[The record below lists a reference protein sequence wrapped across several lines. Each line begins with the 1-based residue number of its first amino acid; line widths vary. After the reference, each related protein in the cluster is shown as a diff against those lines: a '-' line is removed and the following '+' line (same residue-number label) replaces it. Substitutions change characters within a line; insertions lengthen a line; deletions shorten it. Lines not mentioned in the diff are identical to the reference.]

1 MSLNIKDPEAH
12 RLAQELAEL
21 SGKSMTAVVTEALRE
36 KRARELKKQ
45 SKRMTVEEMMEIG
58 KRIRSHIKGPI
69 IDHAELLYDDKGL
82 PK

>member
-1 MSLNIKDPEAH
+1 
-12 RLAQELAEL
+12 
-21 SGKSMTAVVTEALRE
+21 MTAVVTEALRE

>member
-21 SGKSMTAVVTEALRE
+21 TGKSMTAVVTEALRE
-36 KRARELKKQ
+36 KRARERKKQ
-45 SKRMTVEEMMEIG
+45 SKRMTVKEMMEIG
-58 KRIRSHIKGPI
+58 ERIRSQIKGPI